1 MKKISNNEV
10 MRALLAIQI
19 EYETSG
25 FHHANRDQHNEL
37 LNTIKEAYTEQ
48 QEELTLYRELDLD
61 YLIRCL
67 NMHDYGDDEL
77 YTKMYDLLIKIK
89 GDEKE

>member
-1 MKKISNNEV
+1 MKKISNDEV
-10 MRALLAIQI
+10 MEAMETKYTGFGENKEILLAYTVKQI
-19 EYETSG
+19 
-25 FHHANRDQHNEL
+25 D
-37 LNTIKEAYTEQ
+37 TIKQAYNEQ
-48 QEELTLYRELDLD
+48 QKELTLYRELDLD

>member
-1 MKKISNNEV
+1 MKKISNDEV
-10 MRALLAIQI
+10 MEVIGNIILGEMEEGIPYKI
-19 EYETSG
+19 KDDETT
-25 FHHANRDQHNEL
+25 FNL
-37 LNTIKEAYTEQ
+37 IKEAYKEQ